1 MVSANGLDGICLTP
15 CAKSPTSKIM
25 ITPQVFPHE
34 NIDLLLEALL
44 KDLQDSQR
52 TATPVAALKLVPII
66 VPSIQFT
73 DWLQVAIAK
82 RKGLCMGFEFIMP
95 QEFISRVIALGGPVA
110 NAVNPWSK
118 ANLTWRIL
126 PHIKVYAGQLGV
138 TDPSPRDRFALA
150 GLLADQFDQYG
161 HFRPEI
167 IAKWNR
173 GESAAK
179 SVWSRE
185 DKANEEW
192 QRGLWRK
199 VQSDINA
206 STSPRPHLALELET
220 LAMKEEFLKALKTAF
235 PHLLV
240 VGTGVL
246 DPLLVRVLGLLGQA
260 SCKVQTH
267 MVLPS
272 LGYLGELR
280 NSRREIEQD
289 PESVV
294 MNDGHPLLVSMGR
307 HAVGS
312 FLLLGE
318 VDENYSQWPDSPAGR
333 EEAVSPSSLL
343 GCIQAE
349 VRHLRM
355 PSKSYKTSETDISL
369 GVHSCFGP
377 RREMEVLRDE
387 LLRAFRDLKDLKP
400 EEVIVV
406 TPSLEAYAPLVTAVL
421 EQDSPLPVRLTELPL
436 AEQDPVAEG
445 LLALLEMAL
454 GRHEASTL
462 LELLHLRAV
471 HACLGISNDSTSL
484 DRLSDWVRRSG
495 LTRGLDGG
503 VEGSP
508 FFTGSWRFARD
519 RMIAGEWFGDEVA
532 AQYPSE
538 EYVLPIGEDL
548 GGDLDLRHAFIEWH
562 WLLARTMHE
571 WRVEATPGTW
581 SDRLRNACDE
591 LLSSKGDEDSRLEI
605 QYPLSFLE
613 QLDCKELVDA
623 AAIYDWLR
631 SEGGQS
637 SKRTLFSGR
646 ITFGR
651 CKQLQNIPCRV
662 LAMVGMQ
669 DGAFPRQN
677 RIPAWDL
684 LHCDPRAW
692 DRNARIDDRQLFLDA
707 VLTPT
712 DRLIITASTRNVR
725 SGKLEP
731 FSSCV
736 DELLRV
742 AQATTENER
751 TWVIKHRLQPFAFGY
766 FSANSGGAALPSS
779 FDSNSARVAESLLK
793 SSTQPQNGFPF
804 WNPEV
809 SIEER
814 KTGEPLELTVDQVVN
829 FWKEPTKAFIKA
841 QGIALPFEE
850 GDDEALDLTPLGL
863 DKLQEWS
870 VKSSIVEG
878 IIEDGSSLDYT
889 KALLFADRGL
899 PPLQLGNLKWDSLYS
914 TAQPLGRSVSELKT
928 DILSMDFAVPGTT
941 PPVRITGRFLQGKT
955 DEGAVLL
962 AYRVGKFKNAKDY
975 IQPWVQAIVAACA
988 GHSMCSCLLDE
999 ESPEEPNVLETYNL
1013 DRAEELLRHLI
1024 NGYLQGQSRP
1034 ICYAPDENAIKRASE
1049 KWNAQP
1055 FNGAAGEGFS
1065 ASANLTWR
1073 DRDPFAHEVEWHR
1086 WARYIAKPLRAWFS
1100 PE

>member
-1 MVSANGLDGICLTP
+1 
-15 CAKSPTSKIM
+15 M

-44 KDLQDSQR
+44 KDLQAFQR
-52 TATPVAALKLVPII
+52 AAAPMAALKPVPIV

-82 RKGLCMGFEFIMP
+82 RKGLCMGLEFIMP
-95 QEFISRVIALGGPVA
+95 QEFVGRVIALGGPEA

-118 ANLTWRIL
+118 ANLTWRLL
-126 PHIKVYAGQLGV
+126 PHIKEYAGKLGV
-138 TDPSPRDRFALA
+138 ADPSSRDRFALA

-179 SVWSRE
+179 SGWSRE

-192 QRGLWRK
+192 QRELWRK
-199 VQSDINA
+199 AQSDINA
-206 STSPRPHLALELET
+206 SASPRPHPALELET
-220 LAMKEEFLKALKTAF
+220 LAKSESFLKALNAGF
-235 PHLLV
+235 PQLFV
-240 VGTGVL
+240 MGIGAL

-267 MVLPS
+267 VVLPS
-272 LGYLGELR
+272 LGYLGELC
-280 NSRREIEQD
+280 NSRREVEQD

-318 VDENYSQWPDSPAGR
+318 LDENYTHWPDSSAGE
-333 EEAVSPSSLL
+333 EEALSPGSLL
-343 GCIQAE
+343 GCIQAD

-355 PSKSYKTSETDISL
+355 RSKSYQASEADISL
-369 GVHSCFGP
+369 RVHSCFGP

-406 TPSLEAYAPLVTAVL
+406 TPSLETYAPLVTAVF
-421 EQDSPLPVRLTELPL
+421 EQDSPLPVRLTELPP

-445 LLALLEMAL
+445 LLALLEMVR
-454 GRHEASTL
+454 GRHEASAL

-471 HACLGISNDSTSL
+471 RACLGISDDSASL

-495 LTRGLDGG
+495 LTRGLDVGD
-503 VEGSP
+503 EGSP

-532 AQYPSE
+532 AQYPGK
-538 EYVLPIGEDL
+538 EYVLPIGADL

-562 WLLARTMHE
+562 WLLARTLHE
-571 WRVEATPGTW
+571 WSVEATPGAW
-581 SDRLRNACDE
+581 SERLQNACDE

-605 QYPLSFLE
+605 QYALSFLA
-613 QLDCKELVDA
+613 QVDCKEPVDA
-623 AAIYDWLR
+623 AAIFDWLQ
-631 SEGGQS
+631 SEAGQS
-637 SKRTLFSGR
+637 GKRTLFSGR

-742 AQATTENER
+742 VQATTEKEPTR
-751 TWVIKHRLQPFAFGY
+751 VIEHRLQPFASGY
-766 FSANSGGAALPSS
+766 FTARAGSEALPSS

-804 WNPEV
+804 WNPDS

-814 KTGEPLELTVDQVVN
+814 KPGETLELTVDQLVN
-829 FWKEPTKAFIKA
+829 FWKEPTKAFVKA

-850 GDDEALDLTPLGL
+850 GDDEALDRSPLGL

-870 VKSSIVEG
+870 VKSAIVED
-878 IIEDGSSLDYT
+878 IIGAGSSLAYT
-889 KALLFADRGL
+889 KALLLADRGL
-899 PPLQLGNLKWDSLYS
+899 PPSQLGNLKWDSLYS
-914 TAQPLGRSVSELKT
+914 TAEPLGRSVSELKT
-928 DILSMDFAVPGTT
+928 DFLSMDFTVSGIT
-941 PPVRITGRFLQGKT
+941 PLVRITGRLLPGKV
-955 DEGAVLL
+955 DGGAVLL

-975 IQPWVQAIVAACA
+975 IQPWVQAIVATCA
-988 GHSMCSCLLDE
+988 GHSMRSCVFDE
-999 ESPEEPNVLETYNL
+999 ESPEEPNVLGKYDL

-1024 NGYLQGQSRP
+1024 SGYLQGQSRP
-1034 ICYAPDENAIKRASE
+1034 ICYAPNTSDAYVESCQQWEDAPDENAVNKASE
-1049 KWNAQP
+1049 KWNAEP
-1055 FNGAAGEGFS
+1055 FNGAPGEGFS
-1065 ASANLTWR
+1065 ASATLAWR
-1073 DRDPFAHEVEWHR
+1073 DQDPFAHGVEWHR
-1086 WARYIAKPLRAWFS
+1086 WARDIAKPLRAWFN